1 MNPMVASTLIQQQV
15 GIEVMMHFSC
25 RDRNLL
31 AIQSDLLGAHALG
44 LRNILAITGDPAQIG
59 DYPVA
64 TSVFDVDSIGLVRVL
79 RRFNDGLDMAG
90 NTIKES
96 TAFLI
101 AVGFN
106 PLAPDSAKEQDRLKA
121 EVDEGAQLIYTQ
133 PIYEMHVLEF
143 AAEACARLQTPMLV
157 GILPLRSSRHAEF
170 LHNEVPG
177 ISVPDAFRRKIAA
190 MDEESAKLF
199 GVEAAREFLRQAR
212 VCTAGVHLMP
222 PFGSARIAAEV
233 LEAL

>member
-1 MNPMVASTLIQQQV
+1 MAPAAPGPPRVVPERSIFARKLGRKYVSTVELDLPRGLDMSKVFEGAALLKARGCDCIDISDGARARLRMNPMVASTLIQQQV

-90 NTIKES
+90 TPSRSPRPSSSPWGS
-96 TAFLI
+96 T
-101 AVGFN
+101 
-106 PLAPDSAKEQDRLKA
+106 PWRRTAPR
-121 EVDEGAQLIYTQ
+121 
-133 PIYEMHVLEF
+133 
-143 AAEACARLQTPMLV
+143 
-157 GILPLRSSRHAEF
+157 
-170 LHNEVPG
+170 NW
-177 ISVPDAFRRKIAA
+177 
-190 MDEESAKLF
+190 
-199 GVEAAREFLRQAR
+199 
-212 VCTAGVHLMP
+212 TA
-222 PFGSARIAAEV
+222 
-233 LEAL
+233 